1 MFVRPVRLSPAD
13 KDKLLLATAGMVA
26 RDRRNRGVKLNHPE
40 AVALLSCWVIEA
52 ARDGDRSVKD
62 LMNDGL
68 GVLGRDDVMDGVA
81 ALASEVMVEATFPD
95 GRKLVTLHDPIT
107 ASPSRAG
114 DGEQGEETR
123 EQGDETPAMM
133 PAVEP
138 MIPGEVRTTG
148 GDVELN
154 AGRRKLQVKAMNVG
168 DRPVQV
174 GSHFHAADV
183 NRAVRFTP
191 KAPKGYRF
199 DIPAGTSLRF
209 EPGRGHDVQLVALEG
224 ARQVPGLQIR
234 RPRPR

>member
-1 MFVRPVRLSPAD
+1 MRLSPAD

-26 RDRRNRGVKLNHPE
+26 RDRLSRGVKLNHPE

-52 ARDGDRSVKD
+52 ARDGDRTVKD

-68 GVLGRDDVMDGVA
+68 GVLGRDDVMAGVA

-107 ASPSRAG
+107 RSPD
-114 DGEQGEETR
+114 DGKQGEEAP
-123 EQGDETPAMM
+123 EPGEEPPPPM

-138 MIPGEVRTTG
+138 MIPGEVRTEG

-154 AGRRKLQVKAMNVG
+154 AGRRTLQVEAMNTG

-174 GSHFHAADV
+174 GSHFHASDV

-209 EPGRGHDVQLVALEG
+209 EPGVPYDVTLVALAG
-224 ARQVPGLQIR
+224 TRQVPGLQIR
-234 RPRPR
+234 RRPKPR

>member
-1 MFVRPVRLSPAD
+1 VRLSPAD
-13 KDKLLLATAGMVA
+13 KDKLLLATAGMLA
-26 RDRRNRGVKLNHPE
+26 RDRLSRGVKLNHPE

-81 ALASEVMVEATFPD
+81 VLASEVMVEASFPD

-107 ASPSRAG
+107 ASPSSAD
-114 DGEQGEETR
+114 DG
-123 EQGDETPAMM
+123 EQGDETVERGEQAPPTR

-138 MIPGEVRTTG
+138 MIPGEVRTKG

-154 AGRRKLQVKAMNVG
+154 AGRETLEVNAMNTG

-183 NRAVRFTP
+183 NRAIRFTP
-191 KAPKGYRF
+191 QAPKGYRF

-209 EPGRGHDVQLVALEG
+209 EPGLPYVVKLVALAG
-224 ARQVPGLQIR
+224 DRQVPGLQIR
-234 RPRPR
+234 RQPRPR